1 MFLDSEEERILEGY
15 EGEAK
20 ARALKVI
27 VKVGESL
34 GASRLIKIKHA
45 HISGVSYE
53 NIGDSGLEFINNFR
67 LLGAKFS
74 VPTTI
79 NPISYDLLD
88 YNSIYGLK
96 LSREYIR
103 AQELILRALEDMGA
117 ELILTCTP
125 YYTRIPERYN
135 LKVGDH
141 VAWGESSAVAYA
153 NSILGIRS
161 NREGG
166 PLALMAAIA
175 GRTYYYGMHIDEER
189 IPRVEYIVE
198 SIMLDEAE
206 AGVLGEIIAGIHRD
220 SRPPMVNALFKNN
233 PSIKEFLAAISTA
246 GDLAMAH
253 IRGITPEDPRGE
265 ISERVNITIRD
276 IERLLEERSPIGDV
290 DIVYIGCPHASL
302 DEFKTFIR
310 MLEEK
315 HSRGKARIIVSMSR
329 SVFMEALSIGLVE
342 RAQNIGVSIVRDS
355 CLIVSPFSR
364 FNRDVSVVT
373 NSYKA
378 YYYLSR
384 RGVKTYLAR
393 TRDLVKYI

>member
-117 ELILTCTP
+117 ELILTC
-125 YYTRIPERYN
+125 
-135 LKVGDH
+135 
-141 VAWGESSAVAYA
+141 
-153 NSILGIRS
+153 
-161 NREGG
+161 
-166 PLALMAAIA
+166 
-175 GRTYYYGMHIDEER
+175 
-189 IPRVEYIVE
+189 
-198 SIMLDEAE
+198 
-206 AGVLGEIIAGIHRD
+206 
-220 SRPPMVNALFKNN
+220 
-233 PSIKEFLAAISTA
+233 
-246 GDLAMAH
+246 
-253 IRGITPEDPRGE
+253 
-265 ISERVNITIRD
+265 
-276 IERLLEERSPIGDV
+276 
-290 DIVYIGCPHASL
+290 
-302 DEFKTFIR
+302 
-310 MLEEK
+310 
-315 HSRGKARIIVSMSR
+315 
-329 SVFMEALSIGLVE
+329 
-342 RAQNIGVSIVRDS
+342 
-355 CLIVSPFSR
+355 
-364 FNRDVSVVT
+364 
-373 NSYKA
+373 
-378 YYYLSR
+378 
-384 RGVKTYLAR
+384 
-393 TRDLVKYI
+393 